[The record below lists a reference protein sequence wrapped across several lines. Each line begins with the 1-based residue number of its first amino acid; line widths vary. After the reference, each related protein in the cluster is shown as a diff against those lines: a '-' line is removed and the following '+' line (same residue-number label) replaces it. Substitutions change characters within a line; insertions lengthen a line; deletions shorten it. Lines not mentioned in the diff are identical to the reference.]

1 MPQHSIILFD
11 GVCNLCNA
19 AVHFVIKRD
28 KKNQFLF
35 ASLQS
40 AEGKKIL
47 AEYNLPE
54 DEIHSFILF
63 EDGKIYTRSTAALTV
78 MKKLNGLWSFF
89 YGFILVPK
97 FIRDGVYNIVAK
109 KRYQWFGR
117 KNECMIPTPQLRSK
131 FLNQ

>member
-1 MPQHSIILFD
+1 MQQHSIILFD

-19 AVHFVIKRD
+19 AVQFVIKRD

-40 AEGKKIL
+40 EEGKKIL

-54 DEIHSFILF
+54 NEIHSFILV
-63 EDGKIYTRSTAALTV
+63 ENGKAYDRSTAALKV
-78 MKKLNGLWSFF
+78 IKNLNGLWSFL

-97 FIRDGVYNIVAK
+97 FIRDGIYNMVAK

-117 KNECMIPTPQLRSK
+117 KNECMIPTPGLRSK